1 MGLKQC
7 PVCGANNSE
16 VAKFCYSCGAD
27 LEVQQQPSVYDQPV
41 AEYQSQYQEIQAQEI
56 PSDTVTE
63 DHQAP
68 PQGAPY
74 AQGQY
79 QAPPQGAPYT
89 QGQYQAP
96 PQGAPYTQGQY
107 QAPPQGA
114 PYTQGQYQAPP
125 QGAPYTQGQ
134 YQVPP
139 QGAPYTQGQY
149 QAPPQGAPYVQGPYQ
164 VPPQGVPYGQ
174 PMPPVIPYGYKQKSK
189 LAAGLL
195 GILIGSFGVHNFYL
209 GYTGKAVAQLL
220 ITLLTCGVGAAISAI
235 WALIEGIM
243 ILTGSINVDGKNVP
257 LAD

>member
-1 MGLKQC
+1 MGLKKC
-7 PVCGANNSE
+7 PVCGADNSE
-16 VAKFCYSCGAD
+16 LAKFCYSCGAD

-41 AEYQSQYQEIQAQEI
+41 AEYQPQYQETQAQEV
-56 PSDTVTE
+56 PPTAVTE
-63 DHQAP
+63 NN
-68 PQGAPY
+68 
-74 AQGQY
+74 

-96 PQGAPYTQGQY
+96 PQGV
-107 QAPPQGA
+107 
-114 PYTQGQYQAPP
+114 
-125 QGAPYTQGQ
+125 PYTQGQ

-139 QGAPYTQGQY
+139 QSAPYPQGQ
-149 QAPPQGAPYVQGPYQ
+149 YQ

-174 PMPPVIPYGYKQKSK
+174 PILNPIPYGYKQKSK

-220 ITLLTCGVGAAISAI
+220 ITLLTCGAGAVISGI

>member
-1 MGLKQC
+1 MGLKKC
-7 PVCGANNSE
+7 PVCGADNSE
-16 VAKFCYSCGAD
+16 LAKFCYSCGAD

-41 AEYQSQYQEIQAQEI
+41 AEYQPQYQETQAQEV
-56 PSDTVTE
+56 PPTAVTE
-63 DHQAP
+63 NNQV
-68 PQGAPY
+68 
-74 AQGQY
+74 
-79 QAPPQGAPYT
+79 PPQGAPYT

-125 QGAPYTQGQ
+125 QSAPYPQGQ
-134 YQVPP
+134 
-139 QGAPYTQGQY
+139 
-149 QAPPQGAPYVQGPYQ
+149 YQ

-174 PMPPVIPYGYKQKSK
+174 PILNPIPYGYKQKSK

-220 ITLLTCGVGAAISAI
+220 LATVGWITCGIAPLA
-235 WALIEGIM
+235 ALIWGLVEGIM

>member
-74 AQGQY
+74 A
-79 QAPPQGAPYT
+79 
-89 QGQYQAP
+89 
-96 PQGAPYTQGQY
+96 QGQY

>member
-1 MGLKQC
+1 MGLKKC
-7 PVCGANNSE
+7 PVCGADNSE
-16 VAKFCYSCGAD
+16 LAKFCYSCGAD

-41 AEYQSQYQEIQAQEI
+41 AEYQPQYQETQAQEV
-56 PSDTVTE
+56 PPTAVTE
-63 DHQAP
+63 NN
-68 PQGAPY
+68 
-74 AQGQY
+74 

-125 QGAPYTQGQ
+125 QGVPYTQGQ

-139 QGAPYTQGQY
+139 QSAPYPQGQ
-149 QAPPQGAPYVQGPYQ
+149 YQ

-174 PMPPVIPYGYKQKSK
+174 PILNPIPYGYKQKSK

-220 ITLLTCGVGAAISAI
+220 ITLLTCGAGAVISGI

>member
-1 MGLKQC
+1 MGLKKC
-7 PVCGANNSE
+7 PVCGADNSE
-16 VAKFCYSCGAD
+16 LAKFCYSCGAD

-41 AEYQSQYQEIQAQEI
+41 AEYQPQYQETQAQEV
-56 PSDTVTE
+56 PPTAVTE
-63 DHQAP
+63 NN
-68 PQGAPY
+68 
-74 AQGQY
+74 

-125 QGAPYTQGQ
+125 QGVPYTQGQ

-139 QGAPYTQGQY
+139 QG
-149 QAPPQGAPYVQGPYQ
+149 
-164 VPPQGVPYGQ
+164 VPYGQ
-174 PMPPVIPYGYKQKSK
+174 PIPNPIPYGYKQKSK

-220 ITLLTCGVGAAISAI
+220 LATVGWITCGIAPLA
-235 WALIEGIM
+235 ALIWGLVEGIM

>member
-16 VAKFCYSCGAD
+16 IAKFCYSCGAD

-41 AEYQSQYQEIQAQEI
+41 AEYQPQYQEIQAQEI
-56 PSDTVTE
+56 PSDEVKE
-63 DHQAP
+63 EHQAP
-68 PQGAPY
+68 PQGT
-74 AQGQY
+74 
-79 QAPPQGAPYT
+79 PYT

-114 PYTQGQYQAPP
+114 PYM
-125 QGAPYTQGQ
+125 QGQ

-139 QGAPYTQGQY
+139 QGAPY
-149 QAPPQGAPYVQGPYQ
+149 VQGSYQ

-220 ITLLTCGVGAAISAI
+220 ITLLTCGFGAVISGI